1 MSKSNMNLSDL
12 NEFTQRLLPLTVF
25 RRNAGEVLAR
35 LPEVGTFIL
44 TKDGR
49 PIARLST
56 LEEKTKI
63 ETTKEKLARLK
74 PLIGGF
80 RLGIGLTPKQLNKL
94 IDKSYEEMLP
104 R

>member
-1 MSKSNMNLSDL
+1 MSKLSFSDIDDI
-12 NEFTQRLLPLTVF
+12 TQRLLPLTVF

-35 LPEVGTFIL
+35 LPKVGTFIL

-56 LEEKTKI
+56 LEERTKI
-63 ETTKEKLARLK
+63 ETTKERLVKLK